1 MDTSRREAAALVP
14 FYKKD
19 DVYYFFLQLRD
30 EGAPTDPGRIG
41 FFGGGIEGE
50 ETPLEAVTRETKEEL
65 AIDITPFFFKTYSGL
80 ERTSHVFLLEV
91 PERFKDSVTILE
103 GEDGFFLSE
112 EEANTNPKVIEL
124 ERTILKEVS
133 VFLKN

>member
-1 MDTSRREAAALVP
+1 MAAYDIRGAAALVP

-19 DVYYFFLQLRD
+19 DGYYFFMQLRD

-65 AIDITPFFFKTYSGL
+65 AIDVVPSFFKTYRSP
-80 ERTSHVFLLEV
+80 ERTAHIFLL
-91 PERFKDSVTILE
+91 D
-103 GEDGFFLSE
+103 LS
-112 EEANTNPKVIEL
+112 
-124 ERTILKEVS
+124 
-133 VFLKN
+133 

>member
-19 DVYYFFLQLRD
+19 DVCYFFLQLRD

-80 ERTSHVFLLEV
+80 ERTSYVFLLEV
-91 PERFKDSVTILE
+91 PERFKDSVSILE